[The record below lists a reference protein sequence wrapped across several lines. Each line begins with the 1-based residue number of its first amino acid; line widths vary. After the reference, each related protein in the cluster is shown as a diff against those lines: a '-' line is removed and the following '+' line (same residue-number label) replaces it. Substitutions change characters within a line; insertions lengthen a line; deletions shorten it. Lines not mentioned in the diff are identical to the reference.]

1 MADGPRGDSTLG
13 APGLVY
19 SLSLLQNR
27 ALAASRPPNATGP
40 AALGR
45 AGYLFRLWR

>member
-27 ALAASRPPNATGP
+27 ALAASKRNRPGRERPGRLP
-40 AALGR
+40 IQVMAL
-45 AGYLFRLWR
+45 